1 MNRAQR
7 RAAAS
12 QHRPNTRTRV
22 EAYRV
27 PPGSVALTFNL
38 AGRDPSTISIDAT
51 ALADVLDRVGKLVA
65 GKTYEQSVHMLGAV
79 IRAADEGVADAWN
92 GAILGFWLALNHPHG
107 GVEMAARLSDAIA
120 LDGRA
125 HLTMHAGRDR
135 GIAFALAPQFVDL
148 DHVAHLAREVGVGAF
163 VLGEQRRQRPGGRA

>member
-12 QHRPNTRTRV
+12 QHRPDALTPV

-27 PPGSVALTFNL
+27 PPGRVGLTFDL

-51 ALADVLDRVGKLVA
+51 ALVGVLDRVGALVA
-65 GKTYEQSVHMLGAV
+65 GKTYEQVIHLLGAV
-79 IRAADEGVADAWN
+79 IEAADAGNGDAWN
-92 GAILGFWLALNHPHG
+92 AGLIGFWLATHHPHG
-107 GVEMAARLSDAIA
+107 GAEMAARLSDAIA

-125 HLTMHAGRDR
+125 HITMHAGRDR
-135 GIAFALAPQFVDL
+135 GVAFALGGQFVDL
-148 DHVAHLAREVGVGAF
+148 DHAARLAKQGGIATFVVAEP
-163 VLGEQRRQRPGGRA
+163 RRQRPGGRA